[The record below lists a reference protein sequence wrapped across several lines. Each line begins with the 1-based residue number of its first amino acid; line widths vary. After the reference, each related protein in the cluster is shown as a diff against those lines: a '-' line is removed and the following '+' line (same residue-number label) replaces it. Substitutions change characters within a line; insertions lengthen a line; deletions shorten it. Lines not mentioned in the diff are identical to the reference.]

1 MKKLLISSLVFLG
14 CLSATGQST
23 YKNPVKATNL
33 PDPSV
38 IYGQD
43 GWFYLYATEN
53 GQQSVPI
60 YKSKNLVNWRLAGA
74 AFQENTRP
82 SFVKNGDI
90 WAPEIAYINGK
101 YVLYY
106 SMSTWGGEWECG
118 IGVATSDVPQ
128 GPFTNLGKL
137 FISSEIGVKNSIDP
151 CFYHDKDGKNYLF
164 WGSFRGIFGIE
175 LTEDGL
181 NLKPGAQK
189 FQIGPGNDRN
199 IDNTEASMI
208 YKRGDYYYYI
218 GSSGSCC
225 DGVNSTYHLVA
236 ARSKKITGPYVNRK
250 GYSIMNHP
258 FETFLVKS
266 NKVLG
271 PGHNSEVVE
280 DDNGRTWLLYHGFQA
295 SDPDAG
301 RVLYLDELKWDQE
314 GWPYIESGKP
324 SEEAEKPYFKDYHNV
339 TGIVEVNNQ
348 DDDYSIA
355 KGTGNYYQING
366 PAKESFEWS
375 ICAANGTLVRS
386 GKACQT
392 KELWINDLQAG
403 VYVIQ
408 VKGSLGGLNC
418 KIIKQS

>member
-1 MKKLLISSLVFLG
+1 
-14 CLSATGQST
+14 
-23 YKNPVKATNL
+23 
-33 PDPSV
+33 
-38 IYGQD
+38 
-43 GWFYLYATEN
+43 
-53 GQQSVPI
+53 
-60 YKSKNLVNWRLAGA
+60 
-74 AFQENTRP
+74 
-82 SFVKNGDI
+82 
-90 WAPEIAYINGK
+90 
-101 YVLYY
+101 
-106 SMSTWGGEWECG
+106 
-118 IGVATSDVPQ
+118 
-128 GPFTNLGKL
+128 
-137 FISSEIGVKNSIDP
+137 
-151 CFYHDKDGKNYLF
+151 
-164 WGSFRGIFGIE
+164 
-175 LTEDGL
+175 
-181 NLKPGAQK
+181 
-189 FQIGPGNDRN
+189 
-199 IDNTEASMI
+199 
-208 YKRGDYYYYI
+208 
-218 GSSGSCC
+218 
-225 DGVNSTYHLVA
+225 
-236 ARSKKITGPYVNRK
+236 
-250 GYSIMNHP
+250 MNHP

-266 NKVLG
+266 DKVLG

-295 SDPDAG
+295 NDPDAG
-301 RVLYLDELKWDQE
+301 RVLYLDELKWDRE